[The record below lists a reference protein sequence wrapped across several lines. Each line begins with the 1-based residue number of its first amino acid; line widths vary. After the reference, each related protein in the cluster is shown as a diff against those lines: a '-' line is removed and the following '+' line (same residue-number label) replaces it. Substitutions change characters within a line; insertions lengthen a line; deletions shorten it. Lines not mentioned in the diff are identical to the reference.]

1 MHMDKKIA
9 GLLGA
14 VAGIATMASAQAATG
29 PAPASSPSATSYA
42 DLLAPIANPVKQL
55 EADNAARA
63 KAAEVQEAQYYPSP
77 YYRHHHHHHHHV
89 YYRHH
94 HHHHHGVIIGVPG
107 AGVVIR

>member
-1 MHMDKKIA
+1 MDKKIA

-29 PAPASSPSATSYA
+29 PTGTTSATPTSYA

-63 KAAEVQEAQYYPSP
+63 KAAEVQEAQYYPRP
-77 YYRHHHHHHHHV
+77 YYRHHHHHHV

-94 HHHHHGVIIGVPG
+94 HHHHHGVVIGVPG